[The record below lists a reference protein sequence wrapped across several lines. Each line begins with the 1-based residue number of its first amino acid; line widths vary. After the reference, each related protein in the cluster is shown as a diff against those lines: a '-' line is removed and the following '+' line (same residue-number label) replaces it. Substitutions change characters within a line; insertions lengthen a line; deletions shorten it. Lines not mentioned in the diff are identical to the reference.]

1 MCLSI
6 FLRFFH
12 FPPPAPSSPE
22 PLIVAMVIVS
32 ACLVGWN
39 PVPLPLFCVSGSP
52 FTCPGSPTSYGS
64 GGAKPRRGGLSF
76 CRSVGPEVSVMVWI
90 TVAGPLSNVIAIR
103 SNPGDRKPGWRFYRY
118 SYIMK
123 LLKSLLQK
131 VPELARTRWQHFRRA
146 ENIKRRRTL
155 RKRNRNWNLE
165 FNSKNEK

>member
-131 VPELARTRWQHFRRA
+131 VPEFARTR
-146 ENIKRRRTL
+146 
-155 RKRNRNWNLE
+155 
-165 FNSKNEK
+165 